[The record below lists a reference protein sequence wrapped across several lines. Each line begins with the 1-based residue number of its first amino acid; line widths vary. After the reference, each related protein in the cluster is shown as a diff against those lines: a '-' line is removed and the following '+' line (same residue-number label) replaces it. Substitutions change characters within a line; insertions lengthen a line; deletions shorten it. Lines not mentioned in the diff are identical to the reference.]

1 MSYGD
6 ELFLKAFLLLFSSL
20 ASLFDNDLLSGRV
33 LDDVSLV
40 RLVAG
45 LDVEKK
51 DDVRMICLSKHGLF
65 SNSLRSRLVLFKEAS
80 SELMEWQLEEEPS
93 A

>member
-1 MSYGD
+1 MSSCD
-6 ELFLKAFLLLFSSL
+6 ELFLKVFLLLLSLLSSL
-20 ASLFDNDLLSGRV
+20 FGNGLLSVRV

-51 DDVRMICLSKHGLF
+51 DDVRIICLSKHGLF
-65 SNSLRSRLVLFKEAS
+65 SNSLRSRLVLLKEAS
-80 SELMEWQLEEEPS
+80 NELMEWQLE
-93 A
+93 